1 MRPPAGTVLAATGE
15 EAFAATVP
23 LVVAL
28 VEVVLALRLHLT
40 ALRFFHFYSALALV
54 QLPGRAPL
62 KSMPLHT
69 MRPTRI
75 SVQGRGRGAHAAGA
89 GRGRFRTF
97 GRSVE
102 SLLRRAA
109 GTAAAS
115 ASRARRRRAA
125 GPVVILCAAFQIRQA
140 GSERAREPR
149 RVRWCCCFVDSSLA
163 GGAADTACWRAA
175 SRRPRGRRPRYR
187 CARSRP
193 SSGTDSYR
201 LRASAS
207 FVASCGRARTRAR
220 RTVIARAAGRSQQAV
235 AACLARRGGSAAAGR

>member
-28 VEVVLALRLHLT
+28 VEVVLAQRSTFLT
-40 ALRFFHFYSALALV
+40 ALCFFHSLSALALV

-187 CARSRP
+187 CARYLPAAALPPR
-193 SSGTDSYR
+193 
-201 LRASAS
+201 
-207 FVASCGRARTRAR
+207 RARHAATACCERPAARAITVRRAR
-220 RTVIARAAGRSQQAV
+220 VRARPHEATNEAEARS
-235 AACLARRGGSAAAGR
+235 R